1 MPWCP
6 KCGREYREGFSFCVD
21 CQCSLTDDPPEKV
34 QTLPPAGDRMEP
46 VLLCEIE
53 DGPKTGLLPAL
64 LEGEGI
70 PVLVR
75 YPSIGLQTKLGCGFS
90 LTGVRLYVDAG
101 DLEAARELTAAFS
114 ESKEEAPGFSGPF
127 PADRRRRKILLLC
140 MLLPTL
146 LTGAGCLLAWLWKLA
161 FAR

>member
-1 MPWCP
+1 M
-6 KCGREYREGFSFCVD
+6 D
-21 CQCSLTDDPPEKV
+21 
-34 QTLPPAGDRMEP
+34 P

-53 DGPKTGLLPAL
+53 DGPKTGLLTAL
-64 LEGEGI
+64 LEGEEI

-75 YPSIGLQTKLGCGFS
+75 YPSVGLHTK
-90 LTGVRLYVDAG
+90 
-101 DLEAARELTAAFS
+101 LEAARGLTAALS
-114 ESKEEAPGFSGPF
+114 ESGEEAPGSSGPS

>member
-1 MPWCP
+1 M
-6 KCGREYREGFSFCVD
+6 D
-21 CQCSLTDDPPEKV
+21 
-34 QTLPPAGDRMEP
+34 P

-53 DGPKTGLLPAL
+53 DGPKTGLLTAL
-64 LEGEGI
+64 LEGEEI

-75 YPSIGLQTKLGCGFS
+75 YPSVGLHTKLGCGFS

-101 DLEAARELTAAFS
+101 NLEAARGLTAALS
-114 ESKEEAPGFSGPF
+114 ESGEEAPGSSGPS